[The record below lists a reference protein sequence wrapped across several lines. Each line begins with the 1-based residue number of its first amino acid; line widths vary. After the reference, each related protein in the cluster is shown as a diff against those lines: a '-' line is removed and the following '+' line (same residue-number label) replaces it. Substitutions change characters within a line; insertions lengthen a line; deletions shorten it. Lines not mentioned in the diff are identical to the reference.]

1 MKNMKKLVGIIML
14 ATALILST
22 LIPSFAADITITGGA
37 EGSVYAAYKLLN
49 ATNGGEDLYAYT
61 LNDTYTAV
69 LQSVTG
75 KTEQADIVAYIADLK
90 NDAAAIAGLAEDIYA
105 AIVAANITAD
115 ATSTDS
121 VFADVAQGYYL
132 IAETAL
138 GNDAD
143 TYSLLMLDTA
153 GDEDITV
160 STKEDIPTVEKKVE
174 EKNDTTGAS
183 SWGDSADYD
192 IGDSISYKLTGTV
205 SAKYADYGS
214 YYYSFVD
221 SMDEGLTYNEDAKV
235 YIDGTE
241 VTDWFDI
248 VTTDD
253 GFTATANLKEITGV
267 DITATSKV
275 VVEYTCTL
283 NESAVK
289 GGDGNLNE
297 VYIEYENNPS
307 VEADGNPE
315 TPDKPGEE
323 TPDNPDDGPS
333 VSEKDVNVVFT
344 FDAVVNKTD
353 KDGIALA
360 GAGFTLYKNIEGE
373 YVAVGTEI
381 TGVTTFTFEGLDA
394 GVYKLVETTVPDG
407 YNKAD
412 DVVFEVVPTYDTT
425 TDPHTLTAL
434 AVENEAGEVISTGD
448 EATFSTI
455 VLEGKVVTDVVNVS
469 GTELPSTGGIGTTIF
484 YIAGGILVVAAI
496 VLLVAKK
503 RMSAEG

>member
-22 LIPSFAADITITGGA
+22 LVPSFATDITITGGA
-37 EGSVYAAYKLLN
+37 DGSVYSAFKLLN
-49 ATNGGEDLYAYT
+49 ATDGGDGKYAYT

-75 KTEQADIVAYIADLK
+75 KTEQADIVAYIQVL
-90 NDAAAIAGLAEDIYA
+90 DAAAIADFAEDTYA
-105 AIVAANITAD
+105 AIVAAGIAAD
-115 ATSTDS
+115 AGSTDAK
-121 VFADVAQGYYL
+121 FTDVEQGYYL

-138 GNDAD
+138 GNTAD
-143 TYSLLMLDTA
+143 TYSLVMLDTA
-153 GDEDITV
+153 GQDNIEV

-174 EKNDTTGAS
+174 EKNDTTGAT

-205 SAKYADYGS
+205 SAKYADYKS

-221 SMDEGLTYNEDAKV
+221 TMVKGLTYNKDAKV
-235 YIDGTE
+235 TIEGVD
-241 VTDWFDI
+241 VTDQFEI
-248 VTTDD
+248 VETEE
-253 GFTATANLKEITGV
+253 GFTVTANLKELTGV
-267 DITATSKV
+267 TITATSTV

-283 NESAVK
+283 NEDAVK
-289 GGDGNLNE
+289 GGDGNENE

-315 TPDKPGEE
+315 TPDKPDE
-323 TPDNPDDGPS
+323 PS
-333 VSEKDVNVVFT
+333 ESEKDVNVVFT

-353 KDGIALA
+353 KEGAALA
-360 GAGFTLYKNIEGE
+360 GAGFTLYKNVEGE

-394 GVYKLVETTVPDG
+394 GVYKLVETTVPEG

-412 DVVFEVVPTYDTT
+412 DVVFEVVPAYDTT

-455 VLEGKVVTDVVNVS
+455 VLQGKVVTDVVNVA
-469 GTELPSTGGIGTTIF
+469 GTELPETGGIGTTIF
-484 YIAGGILVVAAI
+484 YIAGGILVLAAI

-503 RMSAEG
+503 RMSVEG